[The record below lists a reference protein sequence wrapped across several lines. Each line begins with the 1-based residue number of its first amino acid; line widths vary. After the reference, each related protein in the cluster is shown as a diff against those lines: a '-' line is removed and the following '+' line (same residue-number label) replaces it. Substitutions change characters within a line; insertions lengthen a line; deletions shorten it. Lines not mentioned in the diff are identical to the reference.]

1 MRGLRGL
8 RRDARAS
15 RTAPLVAV
23 LGLLAVLAG
32 ATASAPAGEPDAERG
47 VFALQDASPTTA
59 AYLTATPQ
67 AGDPLALA
75 LNIRFANASD
85 GRPIAAFDV
94 DMTKRLH
101 LIAVSDDFKIFLHV
115 HPTLGPNGHFT
126 IVERFPKAGLYHVY
140 ADCVPHGHAQ
150 QVFRFDVTVLA
161 AGGPPGRDLAP
172 TGNVASAG
180 SYRVSL
186 DRTTLDTNGETH
198 LVVHV
203 RENGRPATDLH
214 PYLGALAHAVFLNA
228 RDLTYVHVHPMKLGA
243 QDDMAGMSEM
253 SGMSGRSMPGMNM
266 SAPPLPDS
274 AISAPD
280 MLLHVAVHEPG
291 TYKLWLQFRGGGAL
305 HVAPFVLTAR

>member
-1 MRGLRGL
+1 
-8 RRDARAS
+8 
-15 RTAPLVAV
+15 V
-23 LGLLAVLAG
+23 
-32 ATASAPAGEPDAERG
+32 GE
-47 VFALQDASPTTA
+47 
-59 AYLTATPQ
+59 
-67 AGDPLALA
+67 PLALA
-75 LNIRFANASD
+75 LDIRFANAAD
-85 GRPIAAFDV
+85 ARPITAFDV

-101 LIAVSDDFKIFLHV
+101 LIAVGDDFVTFLHV
-115 HPTLGPNGHFT
+115 HPTLAPNGHFT
-126 IVERFPKAGLYHVY
+126 VVERFPKAGLYHVY

-150 QVFRFDVTVLA
+150 QVFRFDVTVGSPGARA
-161 AGGPPGRDLAP
+161 ARDVAP
-172 TGNVASAG
+172 TGTVVSAG
-180 SYRVSL
+180 PYRVSL
-186 DRTTLDTNGETH
+186 DRTTLDANGETH

-243 QDDMAGMSEM
+243 SGGASDMGGMAGM
-253 SGMSGRSMPGMNM
+253 SGMSGMTGASMPGMNT

-274 AISAPD
+274 AVSSPD